1 MIKIKKKDVLLVVLT
16 SALYNIASVAFSFFL
31 MNIVDNIT
39 NHNYQAF
46 RSSIIWALIVISL
59 QIIFFAIYNVVKGKT
74 TQKQMISI
82 RSNMLKGIFRFDI
95 SHFHK
100 SEVDEYVSFFYNDIG
115 FLKEKYLYRIYDL
128 VENIGM
134 FFLAMAGIVWIYPF
148 YMIAIIIIVGI
159 AFFLPLVFGKK
170 SVKYMESISKS
181 NQKLM
186 LWLQNIL
193 KGFDTVRSYKIE
205 KQIVKEGKN
214 VITTFE
220 GSEYKFDLFMN
231 FVQIGL
237 NFIMTILTLLTYV
250 VGGYLVIKGQITLGA
265 LIALAQLLFKVASPV
280 MTITSAVT
288 DINSTKDIRNKFGEI
303 SRYTRDEKK
312 QLVSDLA
319 LENVICMHQVSFA
332 YSGQEKKVL
341 DDINYDFQ
349 KGKKYAITGE
359 NGCGKS
365 TLMKLLAGY
374 LDEYEGDIK
383 IYGNELKELSDE
395 EIFKSVSYI
404 SQESFIFNKSIR
416 ENIFITE
423 PSQEDERKADKLI
436 KTLHFQLALEKHP
449 EGEEYILNTSD
460 NLSGGEIQKISII
473 RALMK
478 NSNILLMDEGD
489 SNLDQN
495 SRKDLYRLIG
505 DFDYDLVIVITHHLE
520 KESEEFF
527 DEVIAMKDGKLE

>member
-1 MIKIKKKDVLLVVLT
+1 
-16 SALYNIASVAFSFFL
+16 
-31 MNIVDNIT
+31 
-39 NHNYQAF
+39 
-46 RSSIIWALIVISL
+46 
-59 QIIFFAIYNVVKGKT
+59 
-74 TQKQMISI
+74 
-82 RSNMLKGIFRFDI
+82 
-95 SHFHK
+95 
-100 SEVDEYVSFFYNDIG
+100 
-115 FLKEKYLYRIYDL
+115 
-128 VENIGM
+128 
-134 FFLAMAGIVWIYPF
+134 
-148 YMIAIIIIVGI
+148 
-159 AFFLPLVFGKK
+159 
-170 SVKYMESISKS
+170 MESISKS

-205 KQIVKEGKN
+205 KQIVKEAKN

>member
-1 MIKIKKKDVLLVVLT
+1 
-16 SALYNIASVAFSFFL
+16 
-31 MNIVDNIT
+31 
-39 NHNYQAF
+39 
-46 RSSIIWALIVISL
+46 
-59 QIIFFAIYNVVKGKT
+59 
-74 TQKQMISI
+74 MISI

-288 DINSTKDIRNKFGEI
+288 DINSTKDIRNKSGEI